1 MLTQLKCTVRNDTTG
16 MDQGDTMFS
25 AIPKFFFK
33 RDLELT
39 IEGSWPFWC
48 LLVIVLSFDLSLL
61 VSLIALIAKA
71 R

>member
-1 MLTQLKCTVRNDTTG
+1 MKYTSV

-25 AIPKFFFK
+25 AIPKFLFQ
-33 RDLELT
+33 RDLELA

-48 LLVIVLSFDLSLL
+48 LLIVVVSFDVSLL